1 LSKNIIKDKIE
12 SNMEDIKLYSEIEH
26 LIIAWNIDGTKTAG
40 YLTREI
46 MGLINQ
52 RKLYKEQ
59 QELLESAYYNFIYNP
74 YYKAKSFPDFMSSQ
88 AGQLVVC
95 PTMEEF
101 VNRCKTDNEFSER
114 WGLKI
119 EERELSLVERMD
131 LSREKRRYSWT
142 WQNWSVEE
150 MEWRMNNDLNF
161 INSFNNIGVPTKLII
176 ISYNDKTIER
186 YE

>member
-1 LSKNIIKDKIE
+1 MNKERYNQIINETYTNYFNETNNWSKGGPHN
-12 SNMEDIKLYSEIEH
+12 IKLDELKMI
-26 LIIAWNIDGTKTAG
+26 GTLSG
-40 YLTREI
+40 PISR
-46 MGLINQ
+46 
-52 RKLYKEQ
+52 
-59 QELLESAYYNFIYNP
+59 
-74 YYKAKSFPDFMSSQ
+74 AKIRQ
-88 AGQLVVC
+88 Y
-95 PTMEEF
+95 TKEEF
-101 VNRCKTDNEFSER
+101 TNMCKTNSEFSEK